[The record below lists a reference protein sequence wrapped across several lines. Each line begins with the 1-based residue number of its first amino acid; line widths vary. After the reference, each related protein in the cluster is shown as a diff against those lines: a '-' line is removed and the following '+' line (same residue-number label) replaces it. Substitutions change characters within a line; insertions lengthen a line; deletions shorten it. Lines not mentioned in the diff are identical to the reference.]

1 MKNKLRKG
9 FKTLQQFLKR
19 SPSSSWGYPVFTNP
33 IPFSKDSSFLKQ
45 NDNYSNVTIYLFVY
59 KICCTVTNGNNN
71 FKGAKLR
78 DFYTQLFSWKQTDR
92 VWLRFRANICIE
104 SLNFYFYR
112 VKKLAP
118 RNYLLKSGFLSFQ
131 YGNDTQYA
139 PFTFCNLFI
148 PLKSILKRV

>member
-118 RNYLLKSGFLSFQ
+118 RNYSTFLRNPNIVVPIWQWYPICPIYF
-131 YGNDTQYA
+131 
-139 PFTFCNLFI
+139 L
-148 PLKSILKRV
+148 